1 MKTGQKRPR
10 HAVTPG
16 DRVVRLMTDLCRH
29 AEADLRRMPD
39 APAQAVHALRVRM
52 KKLRSLLRLVRGT
65 IPQAQMNRLRRLIRQ
80 IKDAFARTRD
90 LEVLQKLA
98 KKMQRRLGLP
108 ALELRSAT
116 RHTAAAASARTL
128 AAARLRIV
136 LLRREV
142 AALPLTKLTPEE
154 VVARYA
160 QCQHGCR
167 RRMKKCASGG
177 DAAALHRWRKRV
189 KEWYYL
195 SLALGRLP
203 HALKCVRPARELGHL
218 LGQVNDLRLLDAH
231 VSGTDSA
238 AQWRK
243 AIARRVRRKK
253 SRLFA
258 VAAKSL
264 HLPERRLQKVLTRQ
278 MDRLAAG

>member
-1 MKTGQKRPR
+1 MKAEMKSAG
-10 HAVTPG
+10 TPG
-16 DRVVRLMTDLCRH
+16 ARVVRLMTALCRH
-29 AEADLRRMPD
+29 AEADLRRMPH

-80 IKDAFARTRD
+80 IKDAFAGARD
-90 LEVLQKLA
+90 LEVLKKLA
-98 KKMQRRLGLP
+98 ASLQRRFGVP
-108 ALELRSAT
+108 ALELRAT
-116 RHTAAAASARTL
+116 ARRTNAATSARTRAL
-128 AAARLRIV
+128 ARRRV
-136 LLRREV
+136 MLLQRQV
-142 AALPLTKLTPEE
+142 AALSVDKLTPDE

-203 HALKCVRPARELGHL
+203 HALKCVRPARELGRL

-264 HLPERRLQKVLTRQ
+264 HLPERRLQKVLARQ
-278 MDRLAAG
+278 MGRLAAG